1 MKNIKPIHLLIGGS
15 GIIFILTLIVSFII
29 NYQII
34 NFPLWVIIGLPIL
47 TALISF
53 AVFYFFIKYFIND
66 RLKILY
72 RSIRKDKFTPGNSVK
87 FKITDDVI
95 ANAEKETQR
104 WTEERNKE
112 IVKLKE
118 QEEFRR
124 EFLGNLA
131 HELKTPVFSIQGYIL
146 TLLDGGLED
155 ENVNRSFLE
164 RASKA
169 TDRMV
174 NILDDLDQITKL
186 EVNAFKIEM
195 RSFEIKELITEVLDS
210 LELIAKEKNITLKL
224 HKDYNSKYVIG
235 DRSKIA
241 QVLINLISNSIF
253 YGKENGNTLIRLFSM
268 DNIVTIE
275 VSDDGPGIEPQ
286 HIPRLFERFYRVEK
300 SRNRNEGGSGLGL
313 AIVKHIIESHGQTI
327 SVRSTVGIGSTFSF
341 SLDKSKTQSPSLYS
355 SRGVQIK

>member
-275 VSDDGPGIEPQ
+275 VSDDGPGIEQQ